1 MKLDVVEKKEN
12 PFLKRT
18 DLILTVDHKGQATP
32 KAEDLEKS
40 IAEQFKSVPEK
51 VEIVYIFS
59 EVGLAKAK
67 VKARVWKE
75 KTIEKKKKK
84 EAPKEEEIK
93 APKET
98 EVEEKKEVPEKKEEK
113 PEEAKKEEPVE
124 KKPEK
129 QKSEEKKEEK
139 PKEDAK
145 PEVKESEKK

>member
-98 EVEEKKEVPEKKEEK
+98 EVEEKKEVPEKKEE
-113 PEEAKKEEPVE
+113 PVE

-129 QKSEEKKEEK
+129 QKSEEKKEAK

>member
-32 KAEDLEKS
+32 KTEDLEKS

-59 EVGLAKAK
+59 EAGLAKAK
-67 VKARVWKE
+67 IKARVWKE
-75 KTIEKKKKK
+75 KIIGKKKK

-93 APKET
+93 PPKET
-98 EVEEKKEVPEKKEEK
+98 EVEEKKEELAEKKAEEQKPEQKQEEKLKEKQKEESSKPEKKEG
-113 PEEAKKEEPVE
+113 E
-124 KKPEK
+124 KK
-129 QKSEEKKEEK
+129 
-139 PKEDAK
+139 
-145 PEVKESEKK
+145 

>member
-84 EAPKEEEIK
+84 EAEIK
-93 APKET
+93 E
-98 EVEEKKEVPEKKEEK
+98 
-113 PEEAKKEEPVE
+113 KKEEPVE